1 VQVLKNC
8 SIVHQIETVVNVEV
22 FFLCQNQSISDK
34 LVKRNRSCEV
44 VKRVTSLKYSYEVY
58 VKHVVLGIIHHV
70 RGKRIKRNHVR
81 NLGFLLALKFLDL
94 FDHISVDYFV
104 TRQEVMPYFFLCEV
118 ELDLEFSE

>member
-1 VQVLKNC
+1 M
-8 SIVHQIETVVNVEV
+8 
-22 FFLCQNQSISDK
+22 
-34 LVKRNRSCEV
+34 
-44 VKRVTSLKYSYEVY
+44 Y

-81 NLGFLLALKFLDL
+81 NLGFLLALNFLDL
-94 FDHISVDYFV
+94 FDNISVYYFV